1 MDHIQ
6 AFQVAALKCGFVDM
20 DECGRGTVL
29 WFKRAAIGA
38 TPETHQRLC
47 VDTITDSATAYW
59 TNAQGKITSKTFRSV
74 AALQRWMSGNTLVEP
89 LNTVRVGLVE
99 PGSSSIQL
107 TDLPCR
113 GRRKARL
120 LINELSLPPIS

>member
-20 DECGRGTVL
+20 DECGRGTIL
-29 WFKRAAIGA
+29 WFKRAAIRA
-38 TPETHQRLC
+38 TPEALQRLC

-74 AALQRWMSGNTLVEP
+74 AALQRWMSGNTSVEP
-89 LNTVRVGLVE
+89 LNTVVSD
-99 PGSSSIQL
+99 SSSPEV
-107 TDLPCR
+107 LPS
-113 GRRKARL
+113 
-120 LINELSLPPIS
+120 SLPISLAAGAGKRAS